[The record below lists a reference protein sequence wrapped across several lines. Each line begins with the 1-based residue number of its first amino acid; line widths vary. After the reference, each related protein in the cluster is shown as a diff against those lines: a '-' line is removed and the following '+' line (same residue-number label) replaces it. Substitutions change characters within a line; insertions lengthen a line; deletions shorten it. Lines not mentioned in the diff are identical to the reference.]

1 MNVDYDDQ
9 ELIWAVIPDGWWL
22 KSKTCKFM
30 IACLVHKDNKD
41 ISSKP
46 TKHPPGRT
54 CENAHQEKD
63 EEITKERAKAKA
75 ERPVLPSRFKREG
88 DVDRAIKKAR
98 IVGQLHAEKL
108 AVDNIISQVNVLGEN
123 AELYK
128 EMHSEDRFKLMIVN
142 LLNQLPG
149 VPKNA
154 GTVSSG
160 QLSTPASR
168 RGMEVDLTGD
178 GNKDDLEVYLSGC
191 PLLGDEGDAND

>member
-1 MNVDYDDQ
+1 M
-9 ELIWAVIPDGWWL
+9 
-22 KSKTCKFM
+22 
-30 IACLVHKDNKD
+30 
-41 ISSKP
+41 SKP
-46 TKHPPGRT
+46 TKLPPGRSHK
-54 CENAHQEKD
+54 NARRLSRKRILQ
-63 EEITKERAKAKA
+63 RRKAK
-75 ERPVLPSRFKREG
+75 EECPVLPSRFEREG
-88 DVDRAIKKAR
+88 GVDRAIKKAR
-98 IVGQLHAEKL
+98 IAGMQSHAEKL
-108 AVDNIISQVNVLGEN
+108 KVDNIISQVNVLGEN

-178 GNKDDLEVYLSGC
+178 GN
-191 PLLGDEGDAND
+191 